1 MNFLKIDNVG
11 SIGYVGSQLELSDRR
26 NKTSHDAIPE
36 VCFDAG
42 AEFNLN
48 FFDTP
53 AADDSNTQ
61 GGFSDAGSIEE
72 SNGSICGSPPPST
85 AALIPAERSATV
97 GLTALH
103 QQSDGSLHNQSVKH
117 EIGNNDRLNLLQ
129 PMSPNK
135 CGKDY
140 IECFI
145 LTVQFNLNKCEDRNG
160 T

>member
-11 SIGYVGSQLELSDRR
+11 SIGYVGSQRLELSGRR
-26 NKTSHDAIPE
+26 NKTSCDVPE

-72 SNGSICGSPPPST
+72 STVGSICESPPPST
-85 AALIPAERSATV
+85 ASLIPAERSEIV
-97 GLTALH
+97 GLAGL
-103 QQSDGSLHNQSVKH
+103 QSDGNLSNQNEKL
-117 EIGNNDRLNLLQ
+117 EIGSNDRLKLLQ

-135 CGKDY
+135 CGKCQC
-140 IECFI
+140 I
-145 LTVQFNLNKCEDRNG
+145 
-160 T
+160 

>member
-11 SIGYVGSQLELSDRR
+11 SIGYAGSQLISQTVLDRR
-26 NKTSHDAIPE
+26 NKTSHDVIPE

-61 GGFSDAGSIEE
+61 GGFSDAGSVED
-72 SNGSICGSPPPST
+72 STVGSICGSPPPPPPSS
-85 AALIPAERSATV
+85 ALLVSAERSETV
-97 GLTALH
+97 VN
-103 QQSDGSLHNQSVKH
+103 LHNHSAKH
-117 EIGNNDRLNLLQ
+117 ESASNDRLKLLQ

-135 CGKDY
+135 CGKDFVN
-140 IECFI
+140 IV
-145 LTVQFNLNKCEDRNG
+145 LFNLNK
-160 T
+160 

>member
-11 SIGYVGSQLELSDRR
+11 SIGYAGSQLIHCGVDETVLELSDRR
-26 NKTSHDAIPE
+26 NKTSHDVIPE

-61 GGFSDAGSIEE
+61 GGFSDAGSLEE
-72 SNGSICGSPPPST
+72 STVGSICGSPPPSS
-85 AALIPAERSATV
+85 ASLVSAERNETA
-97 GLTALH
+97 GLVELH
-103 QQSDGSLHNQSVKH
+103 QQSDGNLQNQSAKH
-117 EIGNNDRLNLLQ
+117 ESASNDRLKLLQ

-135 CGKDY
+135 CGKNSR
-140 IECFI
+140 I
-145 LTVQFNLNKCEDRNG
+145 
-160 T
+160 